1 VLRFR
6 GLDRRVKPIGVVSAL
21 DAGSAAGYSCVMR
34 AAPKDLPPLLLAS
47 ASPRRVELLRQL
59 SFDFKVVPPEVAE
72 IHHEQMTARELSQVN
87 AYRKARAVAKRFPD
101 ALVLAADTLVYL
113 ETTLF
118 GKPATLEEAYQMLE
132 RLQGRTHQVV
142 TGICLLHLRQ
152 HRQAVFAES
161 TAVTFHCLDASKI
174 RRYLNR
180 VNPLDKAGAYAIQEE
195 GDLIVEKIAGSY
207 TNVVGLPMERLGAEL
222 EAWPPT

>member
-1 VLRFR
+1 
-6 GLDRRVKPIGVVSAL
+6 
-21 DAGSAAGYSCVMR
+21 MR
-34 AAPKDLPPLLLAS
+34 AVLKDLPPLILAS

-59 SFDFKVVPPEVAE
+59 GVEFKVVPGDVAE
-72 IHHEQMTARELSQVN
+72 IHQEQMTARELSQVN

-101 ALVLAADTLVYL
+101 TLVLAADTLVHL
-113 ETTLF
+113 EAALF
-118 GKPATLEEAYQMLE
+118 GKPATLEEAYQMLA
-132 RLQGRTHQVV
+132 RLQGRTHHVV
-142 TGICLLHLRQ
+142 TGTCLLHLRK

-161 TAVTFHCLDASKI
+161 TAVTFHPLDAVKI
-174 RRYLNR
+174 RRYLNC

-222 EAWPPT
+222 EAWART